1 MRQHELVFERTDLMA
16 VPWTQK
22 PAGVLIAVK
31 PLTEAVDRIDHQQI
45 TALGLKLSAAE
56 LKQLLI
62 GSRQGGK
69 TQHRLTRR
77 APAYQ

>member
-1 MRQHELVFERTDLMA
+1 MRQDELVFELTDLMA
-16 VPWTQK
+16 VSWTEK
-22 PAGVLIAVK
+22 PAGVLITVK

-62 GSRQGGK
+62 GSCQGGK
-69 TQHRLTRR
+69 TQNRLTRG
-77 APAYQ
+77 APAHQ